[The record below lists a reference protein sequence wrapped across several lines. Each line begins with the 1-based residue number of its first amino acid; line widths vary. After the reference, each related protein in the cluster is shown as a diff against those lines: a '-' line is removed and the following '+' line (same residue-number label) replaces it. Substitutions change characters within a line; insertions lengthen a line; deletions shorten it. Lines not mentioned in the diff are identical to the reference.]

1 MLAGG
6 GAKGAA
12 HIGVLRVLDELRIPV
27 DCVVGTSMGAL
38 VGATFATGMRPAE
51 IEREVLAIDWER
63 TVGGQ
68 GRRDRMPIKR
78 KLATMTYTL
87 PLEVGMNSSG
97 IRMPGGLI
105 VTQEIEQFIRTLV
118 APFRYTSDFDDLP
131 IPFRAVATDM
141 VAGEVVILD
150 SGDLSEAMRAS
161 MALPGVFSPVTLE
174 GKVLSDGGMMRN
186 LPVDIGRELC
196 ADVVIAVWM
205 SSPPAEA
212 DGPHVGA
219 ESRRALHRRH
229 DRRERA
235 RCRSRA

>member
-1 MLAGG
+1 MN
-6 GAKGAA
+6 
-12 HIGVLRVLDELRIPV
+12 
-27 DCVVGTSMGAL
+27 
-38 VGATFATGMRPAE
+38 
-51 IEREVLAIDWER
+51 
-63 TVGGQ
+63 
-68 GRRDRMPIKR
+68 RDG
-78 KLATMTYTL
+78 L
-87 PLEVGMNSSG
+87 
-97 IRMPGGLI
+97 RMPGGLI

-118 APFRYTSDFDDLP
+118 APFRYTQDFDDLP

-161 MALPGVFSPVTLE
+161 MALPGVFSPVTLD

-205 SSPPAEA
+205 SSPPTEA

-219 ESRRALHRRH
+219 EPHRAFHRRH

-235 RCRSRA
+235 PADRELDAARRRDRRADGRHRDERLHAHPGSRRARPPRRGRHARAAQPLLGSGGRVPRLGRQSPAGRRLPRRSSPRSESSARSA